1 MATMLNTYH
10 FGHKTKIYDQ
20 VIVDDIMR
28 KLHQNNIDTVHVMVN
43 TTKEDTGYDT
53 KIQVCILEQ
62 NDDVSTFIE
71 SVIESIRRKYN
82 ED

>member
-1 MATMLNTYH
+1 
-10 FGHKTKIYDQ
+10 
-20 VIVDDIMR
+20 VIVDEIMR
-28 KLHQNNIDTVHVMVN
+28 KLHQNNIDAVHVMVN

-62 NDDVSTFIE
+62 NDDVFTFVE

>member
-1 MATMLNTYH
+1 MAMLNTYH
-10 FGHKTKIYDQ
+10 FGHKNKIYDQ
-20 VIVDDIMR
+20 VIVDEIMR

-43 TTKEDTGYDT
+43 TTKKDTIYDT
-53 KIQVCILEQ
+53 EIQVCILEQ
-62 NDDVSTFIE
+62 NDDVSTFVE